1 MVHWCHI
8 YGLITVTG
16 EHAFCGESAIEIERI
31 WGTRDGTTQII
42 STVSVVP
49 PGLASKGGSVPG
61 AEAPGYCRAP
71 LRGSRRASFQN
82 IVVCSSGIFRT
93 FLRAI
98 VGRPSGASLG
108 GSC

>member
-49 PGLASKGGSVPG
+49 PGLAPKGGSVPG
-61 AEAPGYCRAP
+61 AGGAGLLAAVPRGLGRFTYPSPAREARGYCRAP
-71 LRGSRRASFQN
+71 LRGSHRA
-82 IVVCSSGIFRT
+82 
-93 FLRAI
+93 
-98 VGRPSGASLG
+98 
-108 GSC
+108 